1 MQYKTLGELRSTLA
15 RRLGFG
21 ATGSAGINAGLL
33 DSFLQN
39 AQDQLVVQFDW
50 RGLIKFDEK
59 TTGAGQT
66 LYSYADDCDP
76 MRISDVA
83 IWDGVRWVTMR
94 EGISFAQRST
104 ASSRTIPVRYERFA
118 AFEVWPEPDAA
129 YIIRRYYVAS
139 PERFTQDNDRASID
153 DGLILLH
160 AIANAKAH
168 YKQADAA
175 SYGTQLQAMMRQ
187 IKAKNRGQSV
197 QSRSEPDDVY
207 LARPRDA

>member
-1 MQYKTLGELRSTLA
+1 MLFKTLGELRSTLA

-39 AQDQLVVQFDW
+39 AQDQLYPQFDW
-50 RGLIKFDEK
+50 RHRIKYDEK
-59 TTGAGQT
+59 VTGTGQS
-66 LYSYADDCDP
+66 LYDYAPDCDP
-76 MRISDVA
+76 LRITEIA
-83 IWDGVRWVTMR
+83 IFDGTQWVPMK
-94 EGISFAQRST
+94 EGITWGMRSDD
-104 ASSRTIPVRYERFA
+104 SRTIPCRYERFA
-118 AFEVWPEPDAA
+118 QMEIWPVPDTA
-129 YIIRRYYVAS
+129 YTIRRYYISA

-160 AIANAKAH
+160 ALANAKAH

-175 SYGTQLQAMMRQ
+175 SYGTQLQALMGR

-197 QSRSEPDDVY
+197 HSRCEPDDVY
-207 LARPRDA
+207 RARPRDV